1 MSWTTT
7 STEFNDNQ
15 TQIKDINVNELV
27 VQGGHFDIKRSQF
40 GTSII

>member
-1 MSWTTT
+1 MNWTTT
-7 STEFNDNQ
+7 TIWWNNNQ

-27 VQGGHFDIKRSQF
+27 VQGGHFDIKWSQL